1 MLKLRPSSSES
12 SVNGRILKLL
22 KGKPLYFSC
31 QIPAQIGFFCNWAL
45 RLFYSGIVLGEKQ
58 AAVVRELPDDALII
72 YTNKFKSYFEF
83 LFTHSRSQH
92 LGLKCPQIGF
102 GYRIR
107 LLQPLSRLF
116 RIIFSQI
123 YFFLCNFSLPDPYD
137 SGFMHDELLESGAA
151 FFSLGEKKG
160 LYRRFVK
167 AEQDPVQFLIR
178 LQWEIGK
185 PIYFVPE
192 LMFFSKKP
200 SRTTLTL
207 RDMLFGSD
215 IRPGR
220 LRRLWIMFR
229 KPGKV
234 FVEFSRPLNLAEFLQ
249 TSASDEKDI
258 EQLAQRVRKELLHR
272 INRHRH
278 SITGPALRAH
288 WERKELIL
296 TGEQLGKFITRYA
309 ESRHIPL
316 HKVRKKAADYIEEI
330 AAKYNPAFVDVGAA
344 MVKWLSNLM
353 FDGISFEQDEIDHV
367 RAMSQR
373 GPLILIPCH
382 KSHIDYLIL
391 SYIFHSNNMPCPHI
405 AAGKNLSFW
414 PMGPIFR
421 AGGAFFIRRTFRGAV
436 LYSQVFAAYI
446 RSLLQDGF
454 NVEFFIEGGRSR
466 TGKLILPKL
475 GLLSILINAFRDGA
489 CEDMIFVPIFVGYDQ
504 VLEESAYIR
513 ELEGGQKEPENLFQV
528 IKARKFLKKRYGRI
542 YIHFNEPMSLQDLL
556 AQRGQSIGEM
566 SSKEQN
572 ALIREI
578 GYRVINAINQVSVIT
593 PHALVAAV
601 TLNGIHQTFSYQS
614 LMEDLDVCLKYL
626 DAQEAQLADTL
637 VLDPE
642 KAVQTVLESYTQRK
656 LIERVSPDK
665 KTDPSRS
672 SYRVIDSKRSLL
684 EYYKNNCVALFIPA
698 AYTSL
703 AILEKDAFQFSATD
717 LHSGYTFLEEFFKN
731 EFAYDVDKS
740 PEQFVRK
747 TLKTFIDEAILIPH
761 AVLPD
766 TYNLTSSGY
775 RKLKLFACMLETLFE
790 SYAVVLAYLGKQS
803 KKAGKARANIKKIQN
818 RGSQL
823 YKRGEIRRPESV
835 SKIYYQNA
843 VDYFHAHGIKS
854 SGDKEKIEYYDQ
866 KIRHYLQVLS

>member
-1 MLKLRPSSSES
+1 MPKPHQLSSEHQID
-12 SVNGRILKLL
+12 RRLLKVL

-31 QIPAQIGFFCNWAL
+31 QLPARIGFICTWAIK
-45 RLFYSGIVLGEKQ
+45 LFYSGIMLEEKQ
-58 AAVVRELPDDALII
+58 ANIIRELPDDAIVI
-72 YTNKFKSYFEF
+72 YTNKFKSYFDY
-83 LFTHSRSQH
+83 LFTHNRTQQ

-102 GYRIR
+102 GYHVRI
-107 LLQPLSRLF
+107 LQPLSRLLRILLSQTRYFLRHF
-116 RIIFSQI
+116 R
-123 YFFLCNFSLPDPYD
+123 LPDPYD
-137 SGFMHDELLESGAA
+137 SGFLHDELLENKAA

-167 AEQDPVQFLIR
+167 AEQDPVQFLIK

-185 PIYFVPE
+185 PIYFVPQ
-192 LMFFSKKP
+192 LVFFSKKP

-220 LRRLWIMFR
+220 IRRIWAMF
-229 KPGKV
+229 KNPGKV
-234 FVEFSRPLNLAEFLQ
+234 FVEACRPLNLIEFLKISE
-249 TSASDEKDI
+249 TAEKDV
-258 EQLAQRVRKELLHR
+258 EQLAQLVRQELLHR
-272 INRHRH
+272 INRHHH
-278 SITGPALRAH
+278 SITGPVLKAH
-288 WERKELIL
+288 WERKEGIL
-296 TGEQLGKFITRYA
+296 TSEQLGKFITRYSD
-309 ESRHIPL
+309 SRHIPL
-316 HKVRKKAADYIEEI
+316 HKVRKKADGYIDEI
-330 AAKYNPAFVDVGAA
+330 TAKYHPAFVDTASIL
-344 MVKWLSNLM
+344 VKRLTNLM
-353 FDGISFEQDEIDHV
+353 FDGISFDQNEIDHV
-367 RAMSQR
+367 RTMSQR

-391 SYIFHSNNMPCPHI
+391 SHIFHSNNMPCPHI

-454 NVEFFIEGGRSR
+454 NIEFFIEGGRSR

-475 GLLSILINAFRDGA
+475 GLLSILVSAFREGA

-513 ELEGGQKEPENLFQV
+513 ELEGGLKEPENMFQV

-542 YIHFNEPMSLQDLL
+542 YVRVNEPMSLQDLL
-556 AQRGQSIGEM
+556 AQRGKTIGEM
-566 SSKEQN
+566 TSKEQN

-578 GYRVINAINQVSVIT
+578 GYRVINAINHVSVVT

-601 TLNGIHQTFSYQS
+601 VLNGVRQTFSYQS
-614 LMEDLDVCLKYL
+614 LMPDLEVCLKYL
-626 DAQEAQLADTL
+626 DARKAQLADTL

-642 KAVQTVLESYTQRK
+642 HAVQTVLESYTQRK
-656 LIERVSPDK
+656 LIEKVSSDDK
-665 KTDPSRS
+665 TTSTQS
-672 SYRVIDSKRSLL
+672 SYRVIESKRALL

-698 AYTSL
+698 AFTSL
-703 AILEKDAFQFSATD
+703 AILEKDAFQFPAVD
-717 LHSGYTFLEEFFKN
+717 LHASYTFLEEFFKN
-731 EFAYDVDKS
+731 EFAYNVDKS

-747 TLKTFIDEAILIPH
+747 TVKVFIDEAILIPH

-775 RKLKLFACMLETLFE
+775 RKLRLFACMLKTLFE
-790 SYAVVLAYLGKQS
+790 SYAAVLAYLNKQS
-803 KKAGKARANIKKIQN
+803 PKADKAKANIKKIQSLGN
-818 RGSQL
+818 QL
-823 YKRGEIRRPESV
+823 YKRGEIQRPESV

-843 VDYFHAHGIKS
+843 VDYFHAHGIKN
-854 SGDKEKIEYYDQ
+854 SGDKEKIEYNQ
-866 KIRHYLQVLS
+866 NKIRHYIKILS

>member
-1 MLKLRPSSSES
+1 MSKPQPSPPEQP
-12 SVNGRILKLL
+12 VKGWLLKLL
-22 KGKPLYFSC
+22 QGKALYFSC
-31 QIPAQIGFFCNWAL
+31 RLPAHIGHVCNWL
-45 RLFYSGIVLGEKQ
+45 IRLFYSGIVLEDKQ
-58 AAVVRELPDDALII
+58 AQVVSGLPDDAIVV

-83 LFTHSRSQH
+83 LFTHSRTRQ
-92 LGLKCPQIGF
+92 LGLPCPEIGF
-102 GYRIR
+102 GYHIR
-107 LLQPLSRLF
+107 VLQPLSRLF
-116 RIIFSQI
+116 RITVSQAN
-123 YFFLCNFSLPDPYD
+123 YFVHNFRLPDPYD
-137 SGFMHDELLESGAA
+137 SGVVGEELPQIGAA
-151 FFSLGEKKG
+151 FFSLGEKGG

-178 LQWEIGK
+178 LQWEIGR
-185 PIYFVPE
+185 PIYFVPQ
-192 LMFFSKKP
+192 LMFFSRKP

-234 FVEFSRPLNLAEFLQ
+234 FVEFSRPLNLAEFLK
-249 TSASDEKDI
+249 TGASEERDV
-258 EQLAQRVRKELLHR
+258 EQLAQMVRKELLHR

-288 WERKELIL
+288 WERKEHIL
-296 TGEQLGKFITRYA
+296 TGEQLGHFIARYA
-309 ESRHIPL
+309 ESRHIALP
-316 HKVRKKAADYIEEI
+316 KVRKKAADYIEEI

-344 MVKWLSNLM
+344 AVKWLANLM
-353 FDGISFEQDEIDHV
+353 FDGISFDQDEIDRV

-454 NVEFFIEGGRSR
+454 NIEFFIEGGRSR

-528 IKARKFLKKRYGRI
+528 IRARKFLKKRYGRI
-542 YIHFNEPMSLQDLL
+542 YIRFNEPMSLHDLL
-556 AQRGQSIGEM
+556 AQRGQSIAEM

-601 TLNGIHQTFSYQS
+601 ALNGIHQTFSYQA

-626 DAQEAQLADTL
+626 HTQQAQLADTL

-642 KAVQTVLESYTQRK
+642 KAVQSVLESYTQRK
-656 LIERVSPDK
+656 LIEKVP
-665 KTDPSRS
+665 TDGKDDTTRA
-672 SYRVIDSKRSLL
+672 SYRIVESKRSLL

-698 AYTSL
+698 AFTSL
-703 AILEKDAFQFSATD
+703 AILEKDAFQFSAAD
-717 LHSGYTFLEEFFKN
+717 LHAGYTFLEEFFKN

-740 PEQFVRK
+740 PEQFVRL

-761 AVLPD
+761 ASLPD
-766 TYNLTSSGY
+766 TYNLTSQGY
-775 RKLKLFACMLETLFE
+775 RRLKLFACMLETLFE
-790 SYAVVLAYLGKQS
+790 SYSVVLEYLGRQS
-803 KKAGKARANIKKIQN
+803 LKAGKARPNIKKIQN
-818 RGSQL
+818 RGNHL
-823 YKRGEIRRPESV
+823 YKHGKIRRPESV

-843 VDYFHAHGIKS
+843 VDYFHTHGIRS
-854 SGDKEKIEYYDQ
+854 SADREKIEYYEE
-866 KIRHYLQVLS
+866 KIRRYLQVLS